1 MDGWLAVLVEEK
13 RQCGLL
19 SFLVTGEGRR
29 RTARGG
35 AAGRL
40 EVGDDVWVGR

>member
-13 RQCGLL
+13 RQCERL
-19 SFLVTGEGRR
+19 SFSVTGGRR

-35 AAGRL
+35 AASCL